1 MSDTT
6 VTASGNRK
14 ILSLLMLI
22 IVPAIAW
29 SGLLENFSGDY
40 INQAFTGAGLIYATA
55 RGINA
60 LVSVLQ
66 GTELNVVFV
75 TFAIGEALDPIN
87 DLVERFSAVVLFA
100 LGSLALQKIL
110 LGLVSH
116 SLFNALLSMLGLAV
130 AFALLR
136 KDAELYRSFFK
147 AFLVMAFLRF
157 SLGLVVLANSWV
169 DSAFLLEDDE
179 QRHAAMASFQ
189 GELRE
194 ASKLA
199 GASGSSGELILQ
211 NREELER
218 LESSRMRNRQSL
230 QELALELALAE
241 AELEELIS
249 ADHMG
254 CTLIT
259 LPLCSAPVL
268 QSYDLTKQLAQSVE
282 SLEAKDGVIDA
293 KIDKL
298 EDALECLQ
306 KRSRGES
313 CGLFDSVSRAVSP
326 TQLRDKIAELE
337 TGMNDFAETT
347 IDLLVSLLLKS
358 IAIPIIFFYLLLRL
372 VRMSWSRFS

>member
-1 MSDTT
+1 MSNTT
-6 VTASGNRK
+6 VTSPGKRK
-14 ILSLLMLI
+14 ILALLMLI
-22 IVPAIAW
+22 ILPAIAW

-40 INQAFTGAGLIYATA
+40 INRAFTGAGLIYATA

-116 SLFNALLSMLGLAV
+116 SLFNALLSLLGLAV
-130 AFALLR
+130 AFTLLR
-136 KDAELYRSFFK
+136 KDEKRYRSFFK

-169 DSAFLLEDDE
+169 DNAFLEESDQ

-194 ASKLA
+194 ATKLV
-199 GASGSSGELILQ
+199 GASGSSGELIQ
-211 NREELER
+211 RTREELER
-218 LESSRMRNRQSL
+218 LKSRRTRNRQSL

-241 AELEELIS
+241 AELAELIS
-249 ADHMG
+249 ADRLA
-254 CTLIT
+254 CTLIS
-259 LPLCSAPVL
+259 LPLCSTPVL
-268 QSYDLTKQLAQSVE
+268 QAYDLTKQLAQTGE
-282 SLEAKDGVIDA
+282 ALETEAETVDA
-293 KIDKL
+293 KIDEQK
-298 EDALECLQ
+298 EALVCLQ

-313 CGLFDSVSRAVSP
+313 CGLFDSVTRAVSP

-372 VRMSWSRFS
+372 LRMNWSRFS